1 MIRIKD
7 LKVGLNEDYLDVLVK
22 KINIKK
28 EDIIS
33 YEIIRKS
40 VDARKKDNIFYVYT
54 IDINTNKKIKENKNV
69 FKVKKEE
76 YIYNITG
83 KNLMKNRPVIVGSG
97 PAGLFLGYMLS
108 FAGFKPI
115 IIERGEK
122 VEDRVKTVNE
132 FFKTNKLNTNSNVQ
146 FGEGGAGT
154 FSDGKLNTLV
164 KDKNLFQ
171 KKVFYIFVENGAP
184 AEIKYVNN
192 PHIGTDKLRDV
203 VKNMREKMISLGA
216 EFRFNSKLT
225 DIIINDNKVEK
236 IIINEKE
243 EIITDNLFLAIGHS
257 ARDTFY
263 MLNEKSIKM
272 INKPFAIGI
281 RVMHKQDFINY
292 SQNNNL
298 LKESA
303 SYKLTCNIGKRGIY
317 SFCMCPGGYVVNS
330 SSEEGKLTI
339 NGMSDYNRDSGVAN
353 SAVVVTINE
362 DDYGN
367 NLFDGIKYQ
376 RSLEEKT
383 YKLCNGVIP
392 VQEYNDFKNNKVSIK
407 LPFKPMIKGKYE
419 LCNLNDLFDKEIK
432 DNLITALEYFN
443 TKIKGFTDEMIIAA
457 TEARTSSPVRIIR
470 DENFMSSVKGIY
482 PLGEGAGYAGGITTS
497 AMDGIRVFDSIIKN
511 YKGLI

>member
-108 FAGFKPI
+108 LSGFKPI

-171 KKVFYIFVENGAP
+171 KKVFDIFVENGAP

-203 VKNMREKMISLGA
+203 VKNMREKMIRLGA

-457 TEARTSSPVRIIR
+457 TEARTSSPDRIIR
-470 DENFMSSVKGIY
+470 NENFMSSVKGIY

>member
-108 FAGFKPI
+108 LSGFKPI

-171 KKVFYIFVENGAP
+171 KKVFDIFVENGAP

-203 VKNMREKMISLGA
+203 VKNMREKMIRLGA

-470 DENFMSSVKGIY
+470 NENFMSSVKGIY

>member
-108 FAGFKPI
+108 LSGFKPI

-171 KKVFYIFVENGAP
+171 KKVFDIFVENGAP

-203 VKNMREKMISLGA
+203 VKNMREKMIRLGA

-443 TKIKGFTDEMIIAA
+443 TKIKGFTDEMIIVNLISKAIGEDVLYDA
-457 TEARTSSPVRIIR
+457 YFGNDSERVLKAMVEA
-470 DENFMSSVKGIY
+470 EAK
-482 PLGEGAGYAGGITTS
+482 
-497 AMDGIRVFDSIIKN
+497 
-511 YKGLI
+511 

>member
-171 KKVFYIFVENGAP
+171 KKVFDIFVENGAP